1 MDPTQDP
8 YKFTS
13 AYHKNQLGSYM
24 KETLYNYGGYFQ
36 WSKKAEYGDNTW
48 PFTYDSTTQMPN
60 PLSLLDQSSQIA
72 HSRSFIGSA
81 DIDYKVHGFEDLR
94 LHAT

>member
-1 MDPTQDP
+1 
-8 YKFTS
+8 
-13 AYHKNQLGSYM
+13 M

-60 PLSLLDQSSQIA
+60 PLSLL
-72 HSRSFIGSA
+72 R
-81 DIDYKVHGFEDLR
+81 
-94 LHAT
+94 